1 MYIISVINYKGG
13 VGKTTITANL
23 GAELAWRGRRVLLID
38 IDPQASLTFSF
49 ISPEKWVRTY
59 SESKTLK
66 TWFQSYE
73 ENQPISLKDIIFTP
87 PKTEQKLKE
96 LGAKGRLDLIS
107 SHLELINIDLELAI
121 KLGGATLKEIKRN
134 YLKVHG
140 MLSRDIKQIEKER
153 YDFVL
158 IDCPPNFNIVT
169 KTAIV
174 ASDYL
179 LIPAK
184 ADYLSTIGIDYLIKS
199 YSSLVSDY
207 NDYVRFGEH
216 SDYSPISPLILG
228 VVFNMIQVYGG
239 GPIAV
244 LREYMEKTGKL
255 GIPVFQNYVRAFV
268 VFCNAP
274 AYGLPVILKDHNFEN
289 PSIIIAEEIIKNFVN
304 EFETK
309 LGTSIR

>member
-1 MYIISVINYKGG
+1 MYVISVINYKGG

-49 ISPEKWVRTY
+49 ISPEEWVRTY

-96 LGAKGRLDLIS
+96 LGAGAKGRLDLIS
-107 SHLELINIDLELAI
+107 SHLELINIDLDLAI
-121 KLGGATLKEIKRN
+121 KLGGANLKESKKN

-140 MLSRDIKQIEKER
+140 MLARGIKQIEKEG

-174 ASDYL
+174 TSDHL

-184 ADYLSTIGIDYLIKS
+184 PDYLSTIGIDYLIKS
-199 YSSLVSDY
+199 YSGLVTDY

-216 SDYSPISPLILG
+216 SDYSTVSPLILG
-228 VVFNMIQVYGG
+228 VIFNMIQVYGG

-244 LREYMEKTGKL
+244 LREYMEKTVRL
-255 GIPVFQNYVRAFV
+255 RIPVFQNYLRESKSIFSG
-268 VFCNAP
+268 AP
-274 AYGLPVILKDHNFEN
+274 AYGVPVILTK
-289 PSIIIAEEIIKNFVN
+289 PSDTISGEIKNFVN
-304 EFETK
+304 EFERK
-309 LGTSIR
+309 LGVSINE

>member
-1 MYIISVINYKGG
+1 MYVISVINYKGG

-49 ISPEKWVRTY
+49 ISPEEWVRTY

-87 PKTEQKLKE
+87 PKTEQKLKD
-96 LGAKGRLDLIS
+96 LGSKGRLDLIS
-107 SHLELINIDLELAI
+107 SHLELINIDLDLAI
-121 KLGGATLKEIKRN
+121 KLGGATLKESKRN
-134 YLKVHG
+134 YLKIHG
-140 MLSRDIKQIEKER
+140 MLTRGIKQIEKQG

-174 ASDYL
+174 ASDHL

-184 ADYLSTIGIDYLIKS
+184 PDYLSTIGIDYLIKS

-216 SDYSPISPLILG
+216 SDYSTVSPLILG
-228 VVFNMIQVYGG
+228 VIFNMIQVYGG

-244 LREYMEKTGKL
+244 LREYMEKTVRL
-255 GIPVFQNYVRAFV
+255 RIPVFQNYLRENKNIFSD
-268 VFCNAP
+268 AP
-274 AYGLPVILKDHNFEN
+274 AYSVPVVLKNRD
-289 PSIIIAEEIIKNFVN
+289 SKTSGIIIEEIKNLVD
-304 EFETK
+304 EFERK
-309 LGTSIR
+309 LGVSIK